1 MLFNSI
7 TRLSEKTC
15 WICPTLLILLL
26 AFLNS
31 GQVVLSA
38 DKPVL
43 VPENKTAYY
52 IYHGEKFY
60 LELNTDRLAVYLK
73 PSAKPEV
80 VQPKVSA
87 LGVNIISATSTGV
100 SGRYFFDLSSP
111 LTGLSDAQERI
122 SKILADPEVEFA
134 SPVFHGNYG
143 QWITMTPEILLQF
156 KPEFQADADALLQT
170 LVPNLLV
177 VRKDFGHLPGA
188 YVLRSLSRDGFEVLS
203 AANRLAEDFHLAW
216 AEPNAHFSGSHTLI
230 PNDPGFPNCWG
241 ILNTGQFGGTVD
253 MDMDGDSA
261 WDTHTGDSSIK
272 VLIIDTGVQQDHPDI
287 NQLPGADFT
296 GQGGGGG
303 PVNGC
308 DNHGTWVA
316 GCVSAIINNSL
327 GTVGIAPGCKVLS
340 ARPFISNIPC
350 DGSWSA
356 DYSWT
361 VDALDWG
368 ELQGARVSN
377 NSNYYGGTSSAMNAK
392 YQATYDNGMIHFA
405 AAGNFSSNVIT
416 YPSSI
421 PVVNAI
427 AALQRNG
434 NKASFS
440 NYGTGLDF
448 SAPGQDIYTTSRGSD
463 YATVSGTS
471 FASPYSA
478 GVAALI
484 LSQNP
489 GLTSAQVEDI
499 MKCTS
504 KDRGTT
510 GYDVIYGW
518 GMVNAENALLNVPE
532 TDPDTDGVGTQCDVC
547 PTYPNPSQLYVV
559 IGDANADLARGL
571 PDVIA
576 TVNYLFNKPGYPACA
591 SNAFICWLSDLLCR
605 GDWNA
610 STTVSLEDVI
620 RAVNYLF
627 NKPGGP
633 WNPLPVGDCCVNI

>member
-1 MLFNSI
+1 
-7 TRLSEKTC
+7 
-15 WICPTLLILLL
+15 
-26 AFLNS
+26 
-31 GQVVLSA
+31 
-38 DKPVL
+38 
-43 VPENKTAYY
+43 
-52 IYHGEKFY
+52 
-60 LELNTDRLAVYLK
+60 
-73 PSAKPEV
+73 
-80 VQPKVSA
+80 
-87 LGVNIISATSTGV
+87 
-100 SGRYFFDLSSP
+100 
-111 LTGLSDAQERI
+111 
-122 SKILADPEVEFA
+122 
-134 SPVFHGNYG
+134 
-143 QWITMTPEILLQF
+143 
-156 KPEFQADADALLQT
+156 
-170 LVPNLLV
+170 
-177 VRKDFGHLPGA
+177 
-188 YVLRSLSRDGFEVLS
+188 
-203 AANRLAEDFHLAW
+203 
-216 AEPNAHFSGSHTLI
+216 
-230 PNDPGFPNCWG
+230 
-241 ILNTGQFGGTVD
+241 

-261 WDTHTGDSSIK
+261 WDTHQGDSTIK
-272 VLIIDTGVQQDHPDI
+272 VLILDTGVQQDHPDI

-316 GCVSAIINNSL
+316 GCVSAKINNSL

-350 DGSWSA
+350 NGSWSA
-356 DYSWT
+356 DYLWT

-368 ELQGARVSN
+368 EMQGARVSN
-377 NSNYYGGTSSAMNAK
+377 NSNSYGGTSSAMDAK
-392 YQATYDNGMIHFA
+392 YLSTYNNGMVHFA
-405 AAGNFSSNVIT
+405 SAGNDNTSNIA
-416 YPSSI
+416 YPAEI

-427 AALQRNG
+427 AAIQPNG

-440 NYGTGLDF
+440 TYGPGLDF
-448 SAPGQDIYTTSRGSD
+448 SAPGENIYSTARGSD
-463 YATVSGTS
+463 YSFVSGTS

-489 GLTSAQVEDI
+489 GLTSVQVEDI

-504 KDRGTT
+504 KDRGAT
-510 GYDVIYGW
+510 GYDLIYGW

-532 TDPDTDGVGTQCDVC
+532 TDPDADGVGTQCDIC
-547 PTYPNPSQLYVV
+547 PTFPNPSQLYVV

-571 PDVIA
+571 PDVIS
-576 TVNYLFNKPGYPACA
+576 TVNYIFNKPGFPACA
-591 SNAFICWLSDLLCR
+591 SNASICWLSDLLCR